1 MLEMVVKV
9 HILSPL
15 SFQKSSRRQQ

>member
-15 SFQKSSRRQQ
+15 SFQ

>member
-15 SFQKSSRRQQ
+15 SFQKSRRRQQ